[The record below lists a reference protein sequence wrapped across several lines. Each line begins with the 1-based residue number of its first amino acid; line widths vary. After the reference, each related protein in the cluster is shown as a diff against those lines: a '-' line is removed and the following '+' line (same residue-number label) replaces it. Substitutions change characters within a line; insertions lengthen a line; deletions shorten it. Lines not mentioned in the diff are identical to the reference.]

1 MVWTLG
7 RALHVRQGMGKTWW
21 QRLRQGPRWLVLKS
35 PIVSVT
41 GSLWGIKAI
50 TLCLD
55 SLGIGPSIHLKNCSL
70 SFSECTRVGITFV
83 ISGDITL

>member
-7 RALHVRQGMGKTWW
+7 RALQASQGMGKTWW
-21 QRLRQGPRWLVLKS
+21 QRLSQGPRWLVLKS

-41 GSLWGIKAI
+41 GSLWGIKAT

-55 SLGIGPSIHLKNCSL
+55 SLGIGPSEHLRNCSL
-70 SFSECTRVGITFV
+70 SSSECTWVGITFV
-83 ISGDITL
+83 ISGDSTL